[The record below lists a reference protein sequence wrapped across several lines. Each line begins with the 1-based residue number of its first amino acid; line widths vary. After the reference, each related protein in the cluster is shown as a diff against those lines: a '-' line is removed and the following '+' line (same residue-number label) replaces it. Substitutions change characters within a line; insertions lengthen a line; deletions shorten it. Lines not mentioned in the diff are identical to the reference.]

1 MAEFEFRRSRQ
12 AAGWLRRKG
21 VVTYGSSL
29 AVLVATPAIQFFTF
43 LLTGRAL
50 GLEAFGT
57 LTLFQSTIAVFV
69 ELAGLGMSEVL
80 IRDVARF
87 RQSYPA
93 ALYRLI
99 VIAVLSSFLAVA
111 LNAASQVYLT
121 KPDGAWLLAAAFGAI
136 EIPGQRV
143 LIAWEHIGMAHQN
156 FRFANAARILPSL
169 ARLASTLVVLALIGA
184 TIENIVLGFMTGTIL
199 SSILLTAVGVKL
211 FGLPE
216 RVQISG
222 SILTGLPFA
231 LNQTLRAVQG
241 NIDRLIVSV
250 FLPAGSLAIYV
261 TALKFWQVAMLPISA
276 VLRMAYPIMFSK
288 GQDSRAAL
296 RRFSLRLAVV
306 VLFSALL
313 MASALFAF
321 AELLP
326 LVMGP
331 DYLASAPL
339 LRLVSFALVPA
350 ALAYV
355 GADILVGLDRAYWRV
370 GLLTGSVLLQSA
382 ALFVLCPMIGL
393 LGAVAALYI
402 SSTVFAAGSWG
413 FSIWS
418 LNRK

>member
-12 AAGWLRRKG
+12 AAGWLRRNG
-21 VVTYGSSL
+21 LVTYGASL

-69 ELAGLGMSEVL
+69 ELAGVGMSEVL
-80 IRDVARF
+80 IRDVARS
-87 RQSYPA
+87 RESYPA

-99 VIAVLSSFLAVA
+99 VIAVFSSILAVA
-111 LNAASQVYLT
+111 LNAASQAYLT
-121 KPDGAWLLAAAFGAI
+121 KSNGVWLLAAAFGAI

-143 LIAWEHIGMAHQN
+143 LIAWEHIGMAHRN

-169 ARLASTLVVLALIGA
+169 VRLACTLVVLGLIGP
-184 TIENIVLGFMTGTIL
+184 TIENIILGFLTGTFL
-199 SSILLTAVGVKL
+199 SSILLTAVGVRL
-211 FGLPE
+211 FGPPK
-216 RVQISG
+216 RVEISG
-222 SILTGLPFA
+222 SILVGLPFA

-241 NIDRLIVSV
+241 NIDRLVVSV
-250 FLPAGSLAIYV
+250 FFPAGSLAIYV
-261 TALKFWQVAMLPISA
+261 TAVKFWQLAMLPISA
-276 VLRMAYPIMFSK
+276 VLRMAYPRIFSN
-288 GQDSRAAL
+288 GQDSKAAL
-296 RRFSLRLAVV
+296 SRFSLRLAAV

-313 MASALFAF
+313 MASGLFAI
-321 AELLP
+321 AGLLP
-326 LVMGP
+326 MVMGP

-350 ALAYV
+350 AMAYV

-382 ALFVLCPMIGL
+382 ALFVLCPLIGL
-393 LGAVAALYI
+393 PGAVAALYI
-402 SSTVFAAGSWG
+402 SSTVFAAASWCV
-413 FSIWS
+413 SIWI